1 MAYKI
6 LEHLLHGTR
15 AKVFSL
21 HPGEVVEDELFT
33 KDQAAHLVEIKSI
46 EACVDPHEKP
56 LPEKKLESEEIP
68 ELPDIQKMTVAETK
82 EMLNDETDIVKLHK
96 FLDAENADNKPR
108 KGVTEFIELRVKELT
123 GYGN

>member
-6 LEHLLHGTR
+6 LEPLLHGTG

-33 KDQAAHLVEIKSI
+33 KDQAAHLVDIKCI
-46 EACVDPHEKP
+46 EACVDPHISP
-56 LPEKKLESEEIP
+56 LPEKKLESSEIP
-68 ELPDIQKMTVAETK
+68 ELPDILSLTVAEAK
-82 EMLNDETDIVKLHK
+82 EMLNDETDIVKLHR

-108 KGVTEFIELRVKELT
+108 KGILEFIELRIKELT
-123 GYGN
+123 GFE